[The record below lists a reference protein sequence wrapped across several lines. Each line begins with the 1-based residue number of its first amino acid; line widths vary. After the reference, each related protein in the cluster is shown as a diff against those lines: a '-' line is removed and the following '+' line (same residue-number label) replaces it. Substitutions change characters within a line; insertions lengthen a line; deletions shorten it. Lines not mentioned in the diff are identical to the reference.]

1 MRNPSPV
8 KIAARFLN
16 RRATSGLA
24 VAPSAEEHFFDNPQK
39 REPREF
45 AESKAISNN
54 KDIAVQA
61 IPVLDL
67 PKRQELKRVRESPP
81 TPTQNL
87 EQPGSKDFSTLSRFV
102 VETEQPTSPGV
113 PQGHDEVPKHPDLKK
128 EAQVL
133 PEVRELLSGWF
144 K

>member
-1 MRNPSPV
+1 MGAV
-8 KIAARFLN
+8 AARVAFRFLS
-16 RRATSGLA
+16 RVAASELA

-45 AESKAISNN
+45 AESKAISNS
-54 KDIAVQA
+54 KEIATKA

-113 PQGHDEVPKHPDLKK
+113 PQGHDEVSKHPDLKK
-128 EAQVL
+128 EAGVL
-133 PEVRELLSGWF
+133 PEVREMLSGWF